1 MNPNGSIAIPLPLCG
16 MSVSFNPHND
26 NIVGIAMAENFGMVG
41 SGVARIM
48 YTLSHF
54 HSYF

>member
-1 MNPNGSIAIPLPLCG
+1 MNPNGSLSIPLPLSG

-41 SGVARIM
+41 GGLARIM
-48 YTLSHF
+48 
-54 HSYF
+54 